1 MLAVPGLG
9 RPPVQLGELRVGV
22 DAAGVG
28 FRPTEL
34 AAEPRGRVFSGRL
47 TLGQELQLP
56 VGRLPPALAALAAD
70 ELPAWARE
78 PAQYHAGEV
87 ANFAVAGGLEQG
99 VSGGPVYDSA
109 ARRVVGVLRAI
120 EGSEQAY
127 VLPLHLLGAS
137 WPDLL
142 ATNREQ
148 VADSALDALSDNY
161 GVGLTREGAR
171 AQRPQPWRDFEPL
184 LALHRRFAGRADELA
199 RLDRLVAAP
208 QGCYALVTGP
218 SGYGKTA
225 LLANWARRLADQDRT
240 VVLHFITSR
249 VDGALSARDV
259 LGSLCRQL
267 MAVHQ
272 LGGDLPAVEGDLRH
286 LFVDL
291 LQLDPGTESEHVVIV
306 DGIDEAMGTWRP
318 EGLWPSSLPASV
330 HVVLAA
336 RSIADTDWP
345 ERLGLPPDRTEVVA
359 LDRLSEGEIAQL
371 VADVLDGDEAMAHR
385 VADVTAG
392 DPFYVR
398 DIVDDLARGG
408 ARLAEYPVGHLQ
420 YLRGWWIE
428 AREHNPGPGFA
439 DLMGTLAVAR
449 APLGEA
455 ELARIDDDDAL
466 TGADL
471 PGLIA
476 SARRYMEGSDAGGY
490 RLAHHRIEEFIR
502 QTMADSLAVYR
513 RRMSD
518 FCLREP
524 SELSTERERRYALGH
539 ALGHLLDEGR
549 VDDAYA
555 LLSAPW
561 IARHFRETGSYRLVL
576 DQLGQLAAHLAET
589 SSDPEQQAL
598 IAALVAARE
607 TARELI
613 ASLPVDA
620 LVAWTELGGAEQV
633 LASCDALSPY
643 RGEAAQPLIAVAG
656 PLLAQADPA
665 LHAPAAG
672 LLTRAIGMLPYVRTT
687 KWLLDRLDE
696 LRPVL
701 ALAAG
706 ERRRGAGRTSSR
718 RSPTRCRSAASRAIT
733 LAHAAVA
740 AADAGDVAQYRRAP
754 RRGPRPGRPTWNRRA
769 TRRSSASS
777 SCPRRGYVGARRV
790 PGHGSGRCS
799 PSSFAAA
806 PVSVA
811 SRADL
816 LARWLRSWE
825 PHLDEWAPELLGE
838 DRRRSSPARRS
849 DGRL

>member
-1 MLAVPGLG
+1 M
-9 RPPVQLGELRVGV
+9 
-22 DAAGVG
+22 
-28 FRPTEL
+28 
-34 AAEPRGRVFSGRL
+34 
-47 TLGQELQLP
+47 
-56 VGRLPPALAALAAD
+56 
-70 ELPAWARE
+70 
-78 PAQYHAGEV
+78 
-87 ANFAVAGGLEQG
+87 
-99 VSGGPVYDSA
+99 
-109 ARRVVGVLRAI
+109 
-120 EGSEQAY
+120 
-127 VLPLHLLGAS
+127 
-137 WPDLL
+137 
-142 ATNREQ
+142 
-148 VADSALDALSDNY
+148 SDNY
-161 GVGLTREGAR
+161 GIGLAREGAR
-171 AQRPQPWRDFEPL
+171 PQRPQPWRDFEPL
-184 LALHRRFAGRADELA
+184 LALHRRFAGRAEELA

-225 LLANWARRLADQDRT
+225 LLANWARRLADHDRT

-272 LGGDLPAVEGDLRH
+272 LGGDLPAVEADLRH

-318 EGLWPSSLPASV
+318 EGLWPAALPASV

-336 RSIADTDWP
+336 RSIADTDWL
-345 ERLGLPPDRTEVVA
+345 ERLGLPGDRTEVVA

-385 VADVTAG
+385 VADVTGG

-408 ARLAEYPVGHLQ
+408 ARHADRLAEYPVGHLQ

-428 AREHNPGPGFA
+428 AREHNPGPGFT

-476 SARRYMEGSDAGGY
+476 SARRYMEGNDAGGY

-561 IARHFRETGSYRLVL
+561 IARHFRETGSYRLIL
-576 DQLGQLAAHLAET
+576 DQLGQLAAYLADT
-589 SSDPEQQAL
+589 SSDAEHQAR

-613 ASLPVDA
+613 ARLPVDA

-633 LASCDALSPY
+633 LSSCDALSPY

-656 PLLAQADPA
+656 PLLARADPA

-701 ALAAG
+701 ALAPEGALAELVDQLASVAG
-706 ERRRGAGRTSSR
+706 AM
-718 RSPTRCRSAASRAIT
+718 PNAASHAIT

-740 AADAGDVAQYRRAP
+740 AADAGDVAQTAELLAAARGLAADLEPAGDAALVRVILLPAARYVEPGAFRDTVHAVFDEVRAAP
-754 RRGPRPGRPTWNRRA
+754 
-769 TRRSSASS
+769 ASS
-777 SCPRRGYVGARRV
+777 LE
-790 PGHGSGRCS
+790 
-799 PSSFAAA
+799 
-806 PVSVA
+806 
-811 SRADL
+811 ADL
-816 LARWLRSWE
+816 LARWLRSWQ
-825 PHLDEWAPELLGE
+825 PQLDEWAPELLGQDLDAVVTSAPLLRTVCELGEPSQAIDKLAIGVVARE
-838 DRRRSSPARRS
+838 DPSTAAVVIEAAPALRRLGTIRVERLIQRSLALAARDVAAVGHAALGDWDAALSAAPEPLAHSLALRLAEPRADGGGGDGAGRRGTARRQRARQAGCRARTAPRVVGS
-849 DGRL
+849 GPG